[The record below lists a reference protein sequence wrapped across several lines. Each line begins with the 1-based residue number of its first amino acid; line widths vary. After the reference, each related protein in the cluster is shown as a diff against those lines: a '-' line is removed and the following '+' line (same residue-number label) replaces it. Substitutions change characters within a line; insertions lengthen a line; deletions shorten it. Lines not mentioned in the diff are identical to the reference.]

1 MGKMCWVSLE
11 IDVLPELGAKIFRAS
26 FRRLKVIFFFFSCE
40 AKKIQKCLVNL
51 EQFV

>member
-26 FRRLKVIFFFFSCE
+26 FRRLKVIFFFPVKQ
-40 AKKIQKCLVNL
+40 KKFRNVL
-51 EQFV
+51 